1 MDANVS
7 INKKDEPLGTR
18 TEIKNIGSVRGVAT
32 AIQYEIQR
40 QIKLKESGG
49 TVVNET
55 RAWDAVSKTT
65 IAMRDKEVVQVSA
78 STFLIKFLLY
88 KAAGLNAD

>member
-1 MDANVS
+1 M
-7 INKKDEPLGTR
+7 GTR
-18 TEIKNIGSVRGVAT
+18 TEIKNIGSVRGVAA

-55 RAWDAVSKTT
+55 RAWDAVNKKT
-65 IAMRDKEVVQVSA
+65 IAMRDKEVVQVIKI
-78 STFLIKFLLY
+78 TFLTY
-88 KAAGLNAD
+88 